1 LASFSDFSSV
11 IKLIN
16 VRAVRRSET
25 LQGGN
30 MFEFDENIDQSARIK
45 VIGVGGGGGNA
56 INTMIKTGIDGVE
69 FIVANTDAQALRAN
83 TASLKIQLGAKLT
96 KGLGAGA
103 NPEVG
108 KEAALE
114 DRDRIASIL
123 NGADMVFVAVGLGG
137 GTGTGAAPVI
147 AQAAR
152 EVGAL
157 TVGVVTKPFS
167 REGKLRMQK
176 AEDGVIALKE
186 VVDCLLVIPND
197 RLIGLAGKSMSVVD
211 AFRPADDVLR
221 QAVQGISDLIT
232 TQGMINVDFADVKA
246 VMSDRGMAMMGIG
259 MAEGEKRATEAA
271 MQAISSPLLEE
282 IDISGAKGV
291 LVNICGSSSMTMDDF
306 DEVSR
311 IIHEKVHEDANIIV
325 GLVINEEMGQKIKVT
340 AIATG
345 FGSSFSKNK
354 SNEDQLK
361 TRHNINIVPPV
372 VTHTNREIPTF
383 IRLEK
388 QKSLPAGIRLDLN
401 DTIEEYEIPTFL
413 RKRVD

>member
-1 LASFSDFSSV
+1 
-11 IKLIN
+11 
-16 VRAVRRSET
+16 
-25 LQGGN
+25 

-56 INTMIKTGIDGVE
+56 VNTMIKTGIDGVE

-83 TASLKIQLGAKLT
+83 TATLKIQLGAKLT

-123 NGADMVFVAVGLGG
+123 NGADMVFIAVGLGG

-176 AEDGVIALKE
+176 AEDGVSALKD

-259 MAEGEKRATEAA
+259 IAEGEKRATEAA

-291 LVNICGSSSMTMDDF
+291 LVNICGSSNMTMDDF

-325 GLVINEEMGQKIKVT
+325 GLVINEEMGQRIKVT

-345 FGSSFSKNK
+345 FGSSFTKDK
-354 SNEDQLK
+354 SSGNQQ
-361 TRHNINIVPPV
+361 TARPNINIVPPI

-388 QKSLPAGIRLDLN
+388 QKNLPAGIRLDLN

>member
-1 LASFSDFSSV
+1 
-11 IKLIN
+11 
-16 VRAVRRSET
+16 
-25 LQGGN
+25 
-30 MFEFDENIDQSARIK
+30 MFEFDENIDQSPRIK

-56 INTMIKTGIDGVE
+56 VNTMIKTGIDGVE

-83 TASLKIQLGAKLT
+83 TAALKIQLGAKLT

-114 DRDRIASIL
+114 DRDRISSIL

-176 AEDGVIALKE
+176 AEDGVSALKD

-259 MAEGEKRATEAA
+259 IAEGEKRATEAA

-325 GLVINEEMGQKIKVT
+325 GLVINEDMGEKIKVT

-345 FGSSFSKNK
+345 FGSSFAK
-354 SNEDQLK
+354 DQSADASHKDRANL
-361 TRHNINIVPPV
+361 NVAPPIL
-372 VTHTNREIPTF
+372 THINRETPTF

-388 QKSLPAGIRLDLN
+388 QKNLPAGLRLDLN

>member
-1 LASFSDFSSV
+1 
-11 IKLIN
+11 
-16 VRAVRRSET
+16 
-25 LQGGN
+25 

>member
-1 LASFSDFSSV
+1 
-11 IKLIN
+11 
-16 VRAVRRSET
+16 
-25 LQGGN
+25 

-56 INTMIKTGIDGVE
+56 VNTMIKTGIDGVE

-83 TASLKIQLGAKLT
+83 TAALKIQLGAKLT

-114 DRDRIASIL
+114 DRDRISSIL

-152 EVGAL
+152 EAGAL

-176 AEDGVIALKE
+176 AEDGVSALKE

-259 MAEGEKRATEAA
+259 IAEGEKRATEAA

-325 GLVINEEMGQKIKVT
+325 GLVINEEMGEKIKVT

-345 FGSSFSKNK
+345 FGSSFAKEQSSDTSQKNRA
-354 SNEDQLK
+354 NL
-361 TRHNINIVPPV
+361 NVAPPIL
-372 VTHTNREIPTF
+372 THINRETPTF

-388 QKSLPAGIRLDLN
+388 QKTLPAGLRLDLN